1 MFTYTCLNNQ
11 FNMVGA
17 ALGIAGLGMSLY
29 NQSQSAAANRRAKRY
44 LENQKRTLNDY
55 LYGELS
61 KNYMDSNEGQSAIKS
76 VRENITKNNRSAE
89 NSAAASGGT
98 DESKLAAKEVNAKAY
113 GDTIANI
120 ATMADQRKAG
130 LRSQL
135 IGASGAYDSQIA
147 GFDKDK
153 AEQMSTAAGNAMS
166 TASSAIAADGKGVFN
181 KYDDKINK
189 LFGWGRFNKTS
200 PGYDPSY
207 KE

>member
-1 MFTYTCLNNQ
+1 MI
-11 FNMVGA
+11 GA

-29 NQSQSAAANRRAKRY
+29 DRSQSAAASRRAKRD

-135 IGASGAYDSQIA
+135 IGASGAYDNQIA

-166 TASSAIAADGKGVFN
+166 TASSVIDADAKGVFSN
-181 KYDDKINK
+181 YDDKINK
-189 LFGWGRFNKTS
+189 MFGWGK
-200 PGYDPSY
+200 
-207 KE
+207 

>member
-1 MFTYTCLNNQ
+1 MI
-11 FNMVGA
+11 GA

-29 NQSQSAAANRRAKRY
+29 DRSQSAAANRRAKRY

-153 AEQMSTAAGNAMS
+153 AEQMSTAAGNAIS
-166 TASSAIAADGKGVFN
+166 TASSAIAADGKGAFDN
-181 KYDDKINK
+181 YDDKVNK

-200 PGYDPSY
+200 PGYDPSPY